1 MRHGPPPMRWRRS
14 PRSSMH
20 RCCTRC
26 RAGRGPLLLA
36 DGDARGAVDALRRAR
51 EGWDALRA
59 PYEAARARVLLG
71 SACQLL
77 GDLDTGR
84 MEMEAA
90 REGLRR
96 GRGWPDL
103 ARLDE
108 LSQRRHPDP
117 EGQLTTRELDVIR
130 LVATGRTNRQIADA
144 LVISEKT
151 VARHLSNISPSWGWR
166 TGRRRPPTPT
176 STTCCRRSTQND
188 PFPRVAHVGSFSGRG
203 GARRPPTVGI
213 DGPLMSKEHTMA
225 RHTRRRRS
233 RRRSRSVPAGTA
245 SRPASTSTSRRSTSA
260 TANRSCA
267 VPA

>member
-151 VARHLSNISPSWGWR
+151 VARHLSNISPSW
-166 TGRRRPPTPT
+166 
-176 STTCCRRSTQND
+176 
-188 PFPRVAHVGSFSGRG
+188 VGEPG
-203 GARRPPTVGI
+203 GGDRLRLRA
-213 DGPLMSKEHTMA
+213 
-225 RHTRRRRS
+225 
-233 RRRSRSVPAGTA
+233 
-245 SRPASTSTSRRSTSA
+245 RPAVGGLHRTTHSRVLHMLGRSPDAVVPGGLLRSESTAPS
-260 TANRSCA
+260 
-267 VPA
+267 